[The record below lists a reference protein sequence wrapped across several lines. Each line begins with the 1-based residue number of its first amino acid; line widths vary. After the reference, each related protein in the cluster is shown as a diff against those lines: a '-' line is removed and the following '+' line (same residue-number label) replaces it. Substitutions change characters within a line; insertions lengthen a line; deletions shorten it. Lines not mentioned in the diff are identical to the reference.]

1 MLQTHHV
8 HPTPHFTAHWP
19 PPAGTQLRLTTHTGT
34 LAPGRTPVHPLLTPY
49 PAIAYMKTLPHSVP
63 GNGYCGYVAGAQ
75 PACMPPSVGATV
87 ARPWACVRG
96 NCVWS
101 PPPDTHRRTGAGC
114 GAATLSPAC
123 RSLPLDADSGGDGW
137 TSMAA
142 PGTTAQVEPA

>member
-1 MLQTHHV
+1 MLQTHRAH
-8 HPTPHFTAHWP
+8 HTPHFTTHRP
-19 PPAGTQLRLTTHTGT
+19 PPASTQLRLTTHTGT
-34 LAPGRTPVHPLLTPY
+34 LAPVALLFILAYTY
-49 PAIAYMKTLPHSVP
+49 PAIACMKTLPHSVP
-63 GNGYCGYVAGAQ
+63 GNGYCGCVAGAQ

-137 TSMAA
+137 TLMAA